1 MLYCK
6 NRYSYRSLENQ
17 FATLLMELVEKRLG
31 SQGQYTSQ
39 ISEAIFYAQTVLTRM
54 EDVIDECV
62 DILFAEMTQESS
74 RADTKKQL
82 ILGVACGWFG
92 VCLVV
97 GLAVLLRMRLRY
109 FKEIYMITFL
119 NQEMVLGNKRV
130 ESFLVT
136 ITKNS
141 K

>member
-1 MLYCK
+1 M
-6 NRYSYRSLENQ
+6 
-17 FATLLMELVEKRLG
+17 
-31 SQGQYTSQ
+31 
-39 ISEAIFYAQTVLTRM
+39 
-54 EDVIDECV
+54 
-62 DILFAEMTQESS
+62 
-74 RADTKKQL
+74 
-82 ILGVACGWFG
+82 ACGWFG